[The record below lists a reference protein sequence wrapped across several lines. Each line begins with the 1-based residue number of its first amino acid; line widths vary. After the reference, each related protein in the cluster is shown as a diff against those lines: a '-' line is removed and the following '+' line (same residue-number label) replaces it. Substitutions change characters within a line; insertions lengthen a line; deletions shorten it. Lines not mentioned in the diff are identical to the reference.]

1 MKESGL
7 VKRFNQEFDR
17 INTMKYESNDE
28 PILSTP
34 LEEEGTLK
42 ALSPILELAETM
54 IATDYSGESRIKAS
68 LLGRLLQRFQEQKS
82 DSTNH
87 KPRLTME
94 LSNDELDRVAGG
106 LTNQHAHGTSCSLC
120 GCRQPAA
127 TIESENCPN
136 CGHSR
141 SVHK

>member
-7 VKRFNQEFDR
+7 AKRFNVELER
-17 INTMKYESNDE
+17 INTKQYESNDE
-28 PILSTP
+28 PILSIP
-34 LEEEGTLK
+34 LDGEGTLEE
-42 ALSPILELAETM
+42 LSPMVDLAETM
-54 IATDYSGESRIKAS
+54 IATDYSGESQIKAS

-87 KPRLTME
+87 KPRPIME

-106 LTNQHAHGTSCSLC
+106 LTNLDAQGASCSLC
-120 GCRQPAA
+120 ECRQPAV
-127 TIESENCPN
+127 TIVSENCPN